1 VSGAVDHRGGWLE
14 VERLYREA
22 SRCRRCFEQLGLQP
36 PTIDI
41 AQPRWVGPHYWTSDQ
56 RVLILMIN
64 PGSGAN
70 RLDGADLR
78 MRNAL
83 HEFRDGRAPLREIL
97 DRQVDDMPRWG
108 RGRFWGFFVGDL
120 GLSMD
125 QVAFG
130 NIAWCATS
138 DNSYPRRMLSACLD
152 LFTAR
157 LVKLLQPTHILL
169 SGAATHQFRARVQES
184 APNAHVEPV
193 LHYADRR
200 GREVRA
206 AEVARIRA
214 LLSSR

>member
-1 VSGAVDHRGGWLE
+1 LSSATNDMTGWLA
-14 VERLYREA
+14 VEHLYREA
-22 SRCRRCFEQLGLQP
+22 SHCRRCFEQLGLKA

-41 AQPRWVGPHYWTSDQ
+41 AQPRWVGRDYWTCRR

-70 RLDGADLR
+70 RRDDADLR

-83 HEFRDGRAPLREIL
+83 HKFRDGTAALREIL
-97 DRQVDDMPRWG
+97 DRQVDDMPHWG
-108 RGRFWGFFVGDL
+108 KGRFWGFFVEGL
-120 GLSMD
+120 GLVMD
-125 QVAFG
+125 EIAFA

-138 DNSYPRRMLSACLD
+138 DNSYPRGMLSECLD
-152 LFTAR
+152 RFTAR

-169 SGAATHQFRARVQES
+169 SGAATHQFTVRIQEA
-184 APNAHVEPV
+184 APHANVEPV

-200 GREVRA
+200 GHEVRA

-214 LLSSR
+214 LLSSP